1 MVAHLH
7 YWRRIAK
14 DNLMQTFENPLLQN
28 YLTKFLDIAHKYS
41 LGTGYV
47 QLKFVE
53 MDCTD
58 YPSMDIFEFL
68 DLKDICKFST
78 DHLKITTLNQ

>member
-1 MVAHLH
+1 
-7 YWRRIAK
+7 
-14 DNLMQTFENPLLQN
+14 MQTFENLL
-28 YLTKFLDIAHKYS
+28 LDKIIRYYTQIV
-41 LGTGYV
+41 LGYV
-47 QLKFVE
+47 QLRFVQ

-68 DLKDICKFST
+68 DLVEICKFST

>member
-1 MVAHLH
+1 
-7 YWRRIAK
+7 
-14 DNLMQTFENPLLQN
+14 MQTFENLL
-28 YLTKFLDIAHKYS
+28 LDKILRYCTQIV
-41 LGTGYV
+41 LGYV
-47 QLKFVE
+47 QLRFVQ

-68 DLKDICKFST
+68 DLVEICKFST

>member
-1 MVAHLH
+1 
-7 YWRRIAK
+7 
-14 DNLMQTFENPLLQN
+14 MQTLKNFFSKTTQQN
-28 YLTKFLDIAHKYS
+28 FLRYYTQIV
-41 LGTGYV
+41 LGYV
-47 QLKFVE
+47 QLRFVQ

-68 DLKDICKFST
+68 DLEEISKFST

>member
-1 MVAHLH
+1 
-7 YWRRIAK
+7 
-14 DNLMQTFENPLLQN
+14 
-28 YLTKFLDIAHKYS
+28 
-41 LGTGYV
+41 
-47 QLKFVE
+47 

-68 DLKDICKFST
+68 DLVEICKFST